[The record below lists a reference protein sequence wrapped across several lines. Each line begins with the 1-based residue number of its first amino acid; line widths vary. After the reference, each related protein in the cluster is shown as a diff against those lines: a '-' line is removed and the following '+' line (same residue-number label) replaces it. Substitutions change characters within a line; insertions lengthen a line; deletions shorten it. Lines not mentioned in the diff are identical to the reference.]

1 MTTSIVI
8 GRDSTDKGQ
17 DCLGIL
23 GLAKNS
29 NCTAFTVCFEL
40 SAGERGHS
48 LPAFP
53 GAHWNSE
60 LSLSVSAREGIRF
73 QHPLGS
79 TGTACCPC
87 LDIHISAVCGQP
99 SVTTQLNDDHIV
111 IFVSERVC

>member
-48 LPAFP
+48 LPASP
-53 GAHWNSE
+53 GVHWNSV
-60 LSLSVSAREGIRF
+60 LSLSGYTYLCSVW
-73 QHPLGS
+73 
-79 TGTACCPC
+79 TAIC
-87 LDIHISAVCGQP
+87 
-99 SVTTQLNDDHIV
+99 DHAI
-111 IFVSERVC
+111 E